1 MTKGKGSKNVEF
13 STFVWLGGLG
23 WGQNKK
29 NMPLKSILNQLFL
42 PFLGGRDQ
50 ALSPELES
58 DFFVTSFR
66 I

>member
-1 MTKGKGSKNVEF
+1 MEKSVENSTLSWVGGSGV
-13 STFVWLGGLG
+13 
-23 WGQNKK
+23 GQNPKKNKK